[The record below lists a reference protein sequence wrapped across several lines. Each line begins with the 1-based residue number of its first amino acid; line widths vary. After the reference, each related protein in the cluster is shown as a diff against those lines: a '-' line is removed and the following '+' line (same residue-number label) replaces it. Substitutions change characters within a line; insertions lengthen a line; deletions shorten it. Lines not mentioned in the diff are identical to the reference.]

1 MISIPMRPTLLHLIL
16 PFLLLITPAHAQR
29 MEITLKGDVVT
40 MKGLVDFETCDL
52 LWFMLRRVPTVKTIA
67 LSSRGGPM
75 QAGRCVGAML
85 RDLKLSTIIL
95 DSCMVGCVPIFM
107 GGVERMVDNPKSV
120 LLTQASFF
128 LGERHT
134 EIDPDQQRIDR
145 EWYPLMAPQID
156 RKFLEQWIVLPHRF
170 QFMRFMQDKAELCED
185 RNCKPIA
192 GTNFKTAGFVTR

>member
-107 GGVERMVDNPKSV
+107 GGVERMIDNPKSV

-156 RKFLEQWIVLPHRF
+156 RKLLEQWTGLKHRF
-170 QFMRFMQDKAELCED
+170 EFMRFYQDKAEICEHKKC
-185 RNCKPIA
+185 NALPGVTLKSA
-192 GTNFKTAGFVTR
+192 GLTTK